1 VKTVRLPDISVT
13 HPSQIQAG
21 DIVMRPKKLWV
32 GSHYGT
38 ALPNGLIAHTTP
50 GSGKHVGPVEEFSGG
65 KPIKIKRPERTSAD
79 LERVMKRAVAD
90 IGKPYLPAIANCEHD
105 VTTVHS
111 GTAYSPMLQS
121 VLVGLSIVLALGA
134 VVLSKEIGLRN

>member
-1 VKTVRLPDISVT
+1 MKTVRLPDISIT

-50 GSGKHVGPVEEFSGG
+50 GKGKHIGLVDEFSGG
-65 KPIKIKRPERTSAD
+65 KPIKVKRPERTPAD
-79 LERVMKRAVAD
+79 LERVVNRAVAD
-90 IGKPYLPAIANCEHD
+90 IGKPYLPAVANCEHD

-111 GTAYSPMLQS
+111 GRAYSPMLQS
-121 VLVGLSIVLALGA
+121 VVIGLSIGAALGA
-134 VVLSKEIGLRN
+134 AVLSKDLRPRQ